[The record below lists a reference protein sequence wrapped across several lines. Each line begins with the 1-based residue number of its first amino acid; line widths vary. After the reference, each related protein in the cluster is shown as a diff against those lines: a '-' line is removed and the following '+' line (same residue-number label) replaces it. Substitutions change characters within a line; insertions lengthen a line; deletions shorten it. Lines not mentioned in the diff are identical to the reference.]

1 MPSSTF
7 APDHHLVS
15 RYRII
20 QLIGVGRT
28 TEVYTAQDLSLQR
41 TVVVKVLLSHL
52 AAHEDVRR
60 AFRDR
65 IIRAATLSHP
75 HLARVFDGGQE
86 AGAIFMIT
94 EYLGGGSLED
104 VLATGRTLNTDDG
117 ARLGRDVASAL
128 AYAHA
133 NGFVHGSLSPSKLLF
148 DDEGRVRVSDVAL
161 AGLGDAY
168 RERFTLDDVR
178 YLSPE
183 QAIGD
188 PAGPKSDVYALALIL
203 FEAVTGTTAFDGLT
217 PEAVLRARI
226 SAPLPIRPE
235 LGTLD
240 MLLAQAAV
248 PDPLLRLDAEQF
260 ASRLSAVVSD
270 AAPLVVSP
278 GRSEVPLLAQFT
290 PTEPRNSI
298 GFRPPS
304 PDQIIG
310 STSVVPTV
318 NSAPR
323 PAPGRSGAA
332 RDWVPTQNGPTDDG
346 PGGPGRDDFAGGRP
360 PARRRLA
367 FLGAAILLVLVAV
380 GAGAAWKLGAFTQS
394 HTVPS
399 LTRVT
404 IKDAQALLSADGFTL
419 TVTQHQNSSTI
430 PAGEILSQSPAAG
443 TSAKSGLVIY
453 VTLSDGTA
461 MVTLPTN
468 LVGED
473 CVNATLQLAKLKVT
487 AQCPTSAAVASMVT
501 PAGRIAKVLYH
512 STVNPLAVPKG
523 STVVLVLS
531 TGKPASATT
540 TTTAPPTTNPTTTTT
555 TATSTT
561 TTTTLAHPLRAV
573 PNVAG
578 LTRAQVFA
586 AMKKAELFFTT
597 QGPGSATSTWTTG
610 VSTIPAAGTMVK
622 WESTIIVNVK

>member
-1 MPSSTF
+1 MPTPSF
-7 APDHHLVS
+7 APGHLLVS
-15 RYRII
+15 RYSIGE
-20 QLIGVGRT
+20 LVGVGRT
-28 TEVYTAQDLSLQR
+28 TEVYTARDLSLQR
-41 TVVVKVLLSHL
+41 TVVVKVLLASL
-52 AAHEDVRR
+52 AAHEEVRR

-86 AGAIFMIT
+86 SGAIFMIS

-104 VLATGRTLNTDDG
+104 VLARGRTLDTDDG

-128 AYAHA
+128 AYAHER
-133 NGFVHGSLSPSKLLF
+133 GFVHGSLSPSKLLF

-203 FEAVTGTTAFDGLT
+203 FEAVTGTTAFEGLT

-248 PDPLLRLDAEQF
+248 PDPLLRLDAQQF
-260 ASRLSAVVSD
+260 SSRLSSVLSD
-270 AAPLVVSP
+270 SAPLVVRP
-278 GRSEVPLLAQFT
+278 GRAEVPLLAQFT
-290 PTEPRNSI
+290 PPEHRRSV

-304 PDQIIG
+304 PDEIVG
-310 STSVVPTV
+310 STSSAAPARPTARAQRAR
-318 NSAPR
+318 SAN
-323 PAPGRSGAA
+323 
-332 RDWVPTQNGPTDDG
+332 DWVPPEGDV
-346 PGGPGRDDFAGGRP
+346 GPGRP
-360 PARRRLA
+360 RRLA
-367 FLGAAILLVLVAV
+367 HDDFEIGGPPQRRRWAFLIAALLLVVVAA
-380 GAGAAWKLGAFTQS
+380 GAGAAWKLGYFTQS

-399 LTRVT
+399 LTGVT
-404 IKDAQALLSADGFTL
+404 VKDARSLLSGDGFTL
-419 TVTQHQNSSTI
+419 AETSHHSSGSI
-430 PAGEILSQSPAAG
+430 PAGEIISQSPAAG
-443 TSAKSGLVIY
+443 TSAKAGLVIT
-453 VTLSDGTA
+453 VTISDGPS

-473 CVNATLQLAKLKVT
+473 CVTATAQLAKLKIN
-487 AQCPTSAAVASMVT
+487 AQCPSSAAVVSAT
-501 PAGRIAKVLYH
+501 PAGRVAKVIYH
-512 STVNPLAVPKG
+512 STVNPIAVPTG
-523 STVVLVLS
+523 SNLTLVLS
-531 TGKPASATT
+531 KGKPVSSTT
-540 TTTAPPTTNPTTTTT
+540 TTTVSGTTSTTTSS
-555 TATSTT
+555 TSTT
-561 TTTTLAHPLRAV
+561 TTTTPAHPLRAV

-578 LTRAQVFA
+578 LTKAQVFA
-586 AMKKAELFFTT
+586 AFTKAQLYFRT
-597 QGPGSATSTWTTG
+597 QGPGAATQTWTTG

>member
-1 MPSSTF
+1 MPTPTF
-7 APDHHLVS
+7 APDHHLVN
-15 RYRII
+15 RYRI
-20 QLIGVGRT
+20 LELVGVGRT
-28 TEVYTAQDLSLQR
+28 TEVYTAQDLSLGR
-41 TVVVKVLLSHL
+41 TVVVKVLLSGL
-52 AAHEDVRR
+52 ASHEDVRR

-86 AGAIFMIT
+86 SGAIFMIS
-94 EYLGGGSLED
+94 EYLSGGSLED
-104 VLATGRTLNTDDG
+104 VLATGRTLSTDDG

-226 SAPLPIRPE
+226 NAPLPIRPE

-248 PDPLLRLDAEQF
+248 PDALLRLDAEQF
-260 ASRLSAVVSD
+260 SSRLSAVVNDS
-270 AAPLVVSP
+270 APLVVRP
-278 GRSEVPLLAQFT
+278 GRAEVPLLANFT
-290 PTEPRNSI
+290 PTEPRQSI

-304 PDQIIG
+304 PDEIVGANAADQFG
-310 STSVVPTV
+310 VPSASRRARSANDWVPPVRDARTA
-318 NSAPR
+318 APR
-323 PAPGRSGAA
+323 PMAS
-332 RDWVPTQNGPTDDG
+332 DDFDI
-346 PGGPGRDDFAGGRP
+346 GGPPQGRRWV
-360 PARRRLA
+360 
-367 FLGAAILLVLVAV
+367 FLIAAVLLVVVAA
-380 GAGAAWKLGAFTQS
+380 GAGAAWKLGYFTQS

-399 LTRVT
+399 LTGVT
-404 IKDAQALLSADGFTL
+404 IKDAQGILSADGFTL
-419 TVTQHQNSSTI
+419 SVTSHHSSPNI
-430 PAGEILSQSPAAG
+430 PAGEIISQTPAAG
-443 TSAKSGLVIY
+443 TSAKSGLVIT
-453 VTLSDGTA
+453 VTISDGRA

-468 LVGED
+468 LIGED
-473 CVNATLQLAKLKVT
+473 CVAATAQLAKLKIT
-487 AQCPTSAAVASMVT
+487 AQCPSSAEVASNVT
-501 PAGRIAKVLYH
+501 AAGRVAKVLYH
-512 STVNPLAVPKG
+512 STVNPIAVPIG
-523 STVVLVLS
+523 STVTLAIS
-531 TGKPASATT
+531 KGKPGVATT
-540 TTTAPPTTNPTTTTT
+540 TTTVAPATTSSTSTTTSS
-555 TATSTT
+555 TSTT
-561 TTTTLAHPLRAV
+561 TTTTPAHPLRAV

-578 LTRAQVFA
+578 LTKAQVFA
-586 AMKKAELFFTT
+586 AFRKAQLYFRT
-597 QGPGSATSTWTTG
+597 QGPGAANQTWTTG

-622 WESTIIVNVK
+622 WESTIVVNVK

>member
-1 MPSSTF
+1 MTPSNL
-7 APDHHLVS
+7 APGHHLVN

-20 QLIGVGRT
+20 ELVGIGRT
-28 TEVYTAQDLSLQR
+28 TAVYTAQDLSLGR
-41 TVVVKVLLSHL
+41 TVVVKVLLEHL
-52 AAHEDVRR
+52 AEHEEVRR

-65 IIRAATLSHP
+65 IIRAATLSQP

-86 AGAIFMIT
+86 AGSIFMIT
-94 EYLGGGSLED
+94 EYLSGGSLED
-104 VLATGRTLNTDDG
+104 VLAVGRTLSADDG

-148 DDEGRVRVSDVAL
+148 DTEGRVRVSDVTL

-226 SAPLPIRPE
+226 NAPLPIRPE

-248 PDPLLRLDAEQF
+248 PDPLLRLDADQF

-270 AAPLVVSP
+270 AAPLSVAP
-278 GRSEVPLLAQFT
+278 GRAEVPLLAQFT
-290 PTEPRNSI
+290 QPEPRSSI

-304 PDQIIG
+304 PDEVVGATTAVPLIG
-310 STSVVPTV
+310 STP
-318 NSAPR
+318 NAH
-323 PAPGRSGAA
+323 AGAA
-332 RDWVPTQNGPTDDG
+332 HDWVPPTNV
-346 PGGPGRDDFAGGRP
+346 PRRPTP
-360 PARRRLA
+360 PARAGDDLELDRPAARRWA
-367 FLGAAILLVLVAV
+367 FLVVAVLLVLLAV
-380 GAGAAWKLGAFTQS
+380 GAGAAWKLGAFTQA

-404 IKDAQALLSADGFTL
+404 LSQAKSLLSADGFTL
-419 TVTQHQNSSTI
+419 SVNKHEPSATI
-430 PAGEILSQSPAAG
+430 PAGEISSQTPAAG

-453 VTLSDGTA
+453 VTLSDGPA
-461 MVTLPTN
+461 LVTLPTN
-468 LVGED
+468 VVGED
-473 CVNATLQLAKLKVT
+473 CASATSQLAKLKIT
-487 AQCPTSAAVASMVT
+487 AQCPASAAIISKAT
-501 PAGRIAKVLYH
+501 PAGRVAKVLYR
-512 STVNPLAVPKG
+512 STVNPIAVPVG
-523 STVVLVLS
+523 STMTLVLS
-531 TGKPASATT
+531 LGPPHVATT
-540 TTTAPPTTNPTTTTT
+540 TTTTTSAPPPTTSAPTTTTT
-555 TATSTT
+555 TS
-561 TTTTLAHPLRAV
+561 AHGLRAV

-578 LTRAQVFA
+578 LTRAQVYA
-586 AMKKAELFFTT
+586 AMKKAELFFSTR
-597 QGPGSATSTWTTG
+597 GPGAGTSAWTTG

-622 WESTIIVNVK
+622 WESTVIVNVK